1 MNLSLVSFVLRAK
14 NRKKILDFL
23 SKETLTPAQL
33 MKRTSM
39 YESHVSR
46 SLRELL
52 EQKLIECENPKERR
66 FRFYKITKLGKEILE
81 ESQKI
86 EDEIKEI

>member
-1 MNLSLVSFVLRAK
+1 MDHSLISFILRAK
-14 NRKKILDFL
+14 NRKNILALL
-23 SKETLTPAQL
+23 SNETLTPAQI
-33 MKRTSM
+33 MKRTGM

-46 SLRELL
+46 ALKELL

-66 FRFYKITKLGKEILE
+66 FRFYKATRLGKEILE

-86 EDEIKEI
+86 EKEISS